1 MSFAPRLLPTL
12 LLAVPLLGCATA
24 LPPPPDPT
32 SPTTSAAPLEIAGDA
47 PSPPQAHT
55 KQIAADD
62 CSAATAPLPA
72 PFLGPAP
79 PGLAAWY
86 RFEET
91 DGPVLDSSGHGH
103 HGTATSSGLVRGA
116 PGRVGRGLSFSGG
129 HVRVPASPGLDFT
142 TAATIELW
150 VRITPELDKP
160 LTVGST
166 VSRGTGDSDDNVT
179 MQACCGG
186 IQLIFSRASTGTT
199 NVGSDCGVLPVC
211 AWTHV
216 AYVNDGRT
224 LALYINGALTNT
236 YKGGFLGPLR
246 SDLFIGRREQGIFP
260 FAGTMD
266 EILWWREARSQPQIC
281 GDAGGRWSDGRCL
294 LRP

>member
-1 MSFAPRLLPTL
+1 MSPAPRFLPPL
-12 LLAVPLLGCATA
+12 LLAAPLFGCATA
-24 LPPPPDPT
+24 PPPPPPDPA
-32 SPTTSAAPLEIAGDA
+32 SPRPLEIAGDA
-47 PSPPQAHT
+47 PPPRTNTGAL
-55 KQIAADD
+55 QIAAAD
-62 CSAATAPLPA
+62 CNAAPAPLPA

-86 RFEET
+86 RFEEA

-103 HGTATSSGLVRGA
+103 HGAATSSGLVRGA

-150 VRITPELDKP
+150 VRIAPELNDP
-160 LTVGST
+160 LVEGST
-166 VSRGTGDSDDNVT
+166 VSRGTGESDDNVL
-179 MQACCGG
+179 MHAGCGDM
-186 IQLIFSRASTGTT
+186 QLIFSRASTGTT
-199 NVGSDCGVLPVC
+199 NVTSDCGSIPVC
-211 AWTHV
+211 QWTHI

-224 LALYINGALTNT
+224 LTLYINGALTKT
-236 YKGGFLGPLR
+236 DQGGFLGPLR

-260 FAGTMD
+260 FAGAMD
-266 EILWWREARSQPQIC
+266 EILWWREARTQAQIC
-281 GDAGGRWSDGRCL
+281 ADAGGRWSGDGCQ